1 MAEVNVRRRGTGSPE
16 PHGGQACPHRSRD
29 RGFLKPAPSLGR
41 YTVAPPLPE
50 RTPPVSSTPLRTPLA
65 PWHESHGGRM
75 VDFAGWWMP
84 VQYSSI
90 VDEHLATRQAAGMF
104 DVSHMGR
111 LAVDGPGSRDWL
123 ESLLTRRVSDI
134 GVGQARYTL
143 VTSDEGPDGLTILDD
158 ALVTREADAADGTPR
173 FALVVNASNRDR
185 VVAWLRSRLP
195 AAGVTLADRT
205 ADTAMIAVQGPLAVA
220 TVCVLCGDDD
230 AGRISGLGGYRA
242 TRAFV
247 AGQPA
252 AVSRTGYTGE
262 DGVEVVVPAA
272 AAEEVWQAIHD
283 AGRSRGL
290 RPCGL
295 GARDTL
301 RLEAGMPLYGHELVA
316 TSDPL
321 AIGLG
326 LAVNLDDPSGSPR
339 RFPGREAVARRRS
352 LAPERIRVG
361 LAFDSKRAARE
372 GSPVVVGGRTVG
384 TVTSGSL
391 APSLGHAV
399 AMALVEPGS
408 AASGTALEVLV
419 RDTPQPAT
427 VVPLPFYRRPRPVS

>member
-1 MAEVNVRRRGTGSPE
+1 
-16 PHGGQACPHRSRD
+16 
-29 RGFLKPAPSLGR
+29 
-41 YTVAPPLPE
+41 
-50 RTPPVSSTPLRTPLA
+50 
-65 PWHESHGGRM
+65 M

-90 VDEHLATRQAAGMF
+90 VEEHLATRQAAGLF

-111 LAVDGPGSRDWL
+111 LAIEGPAAHRWL

-134 GVGQARYTL
+134 AVGQARYTL

-158 ALVTREADAADGTPR
+158 ALVTRETDAADGTPR
-173 FALVVNASNRDR
+173 FAMVVNASNRDR

-195 AAGVTLADRT
+195 ATDLSFADRT
-205 ADTAMIAVQGPLAVA
+205 AETAMIAVQGPLAVA

-230 AGRISGLGGYRA
+230 AGRLSGLGTYRA
-242 TRAFV
+242 TKAIV

-262 DGVEVVVPAA
+262 DGLEVVVAA
-272 AAEEVWQAIHD
+272 AAAAHVWQAIHD
-283 AGRSRGL
+283 AGAPRGL
-290 RPCGL
+290 KPCGL

-316 TSDPL
+316 TSDPFAL
-321 AIGLG
+321 GLG
-326 LAVNLDDPSGSPR
+326 LAVNLDDPAGGPR
-339 RFPGREAVARRRS
+339 AFPGRDTLARWKVAPPARV
-352 LAPERIRVG
+352 RVG

-372 GSPVVVGGRTVG
+372 GSAVVTAGRHVGA
-384 TVTSGSL
+384 VTSGSL

-399 AMALVEPGS
+399 AMALVDRD
-408 AASGTALEVLV
+408 AAAAGTAVDVVV
-419 RDTPQPAT
+419 RDVPQAAR
-427 VVPLPFYRRPRPVS
+427 VVPLPFYRRPAPHA

>member
-1 MAEVNVRRRGTGSPE
+1 
-16 PHGGQACPHRSRD
+16 
-29 RGFLKPAPSLGR
+29 
-41 YTVAPPLPE
+41 
-50 RTPPVSSTPLRTPLA
+50 
-65 PWHESHGGRM
+65 M

-90 VDEHLATRQAAGMF
+90 VEEHLATRQAVGMF

-111 LAVDGPGSRDWL
+111 LAIEGPGSLDWL
-123 ESLLTRRVSDI
+123 EGLLTRRVSDI
-134 GVGQARYTL
+134 AVGQARYTL
-143 VTSDEGPDGLTILDD
+143 VTSDEGPDGLAILDD

-173 FALVVNASNRDR
+173 FAMVVNASNRDR

-195 AAGVTLADRT
+195 AAGVSLVDRT

-230 AGRISGLGGYRA
+230 AGRISGLGNYRA

-272 AAEEVWQAIHD
+272 AAADVWQAIHD
-283 AGRSRGL
+283 AGAPRGL
-290 RPCGL
+290 KPCGL

-301 RLEAGMPLYGHELVA
+301 RLEAGMPLYGHEL
-316 TSDPL
+316 TEDSDPF

-326 LAVNLDDPSGSPR
+326 LAVDLDGR
-339 RFPGREAVARRRS
+339 RFPGAERFRR
-352 LAPERIRVG
+352 AAEHPAAQVRVG
-361 LAFDSKRAARE
+361 IAFDGRRAARE
-372 GSPVVVGGRTVG
+372 GSTIAVAGVECGR
-384 TVTSGSL
+384 VTSGSYV
-391 APSLGHAV
+391 PTLGHAV
-399 AMALVEPGS
+399 AMGLVDRREATIGS
-408 AASGTALEVLV
+408 VVEVTV
-419 RDTPQPAT
+419 RDAVQTGR
-427 VVPLPFYRRPRPVS
+427 VVPLPFYRRPKPLKN

>member
-1 MAEVNVRRRGTGSPE
+1 M
-16 PHGGQACPHRSRD
+16 
-29 RGFLKPAPSLGR
+29 
-41 YTVAPPLPE
+41 
-50 RTPPVSSTPLRTPLA
+50 TPTPLRTPLA

-90 VDEHLATRQAAGMF
+90 VDEHLATRQAIGMF

-111 LAVDGPGSRDWL
+111 LAIEGPAAHDWL

-134 GVGQARYTL
+134 AVGQARYTL
-143 VTSDEGPDGLTILDD
+143 VTSDEGATGVTILDD
-158 ALVTREADAADGTPR
+158 ALVTREADAPDGTPR
-173 FALVVNASNRDR
+173 FAMVVNASNRDR

-195 AAGVTLADRT
+195 TAGVSFADRT
-205 ADTAMIAVQGPLAVA
+205 AETAMIAVQGPLAVA

-230 AGRISGLGGYRA
+230 AGRISGLGNYRA

-272 AAEEVWQAIHD
+272 VAQDVWQAIHD
-283 AGRSRGL
+283 AGAPRGL

-316 TSDPL
+316 TSDPF

-326 LAVNLDDPSGSPR
+326 LAVNLDIVSGGPR
-339 RFPGREAVARRRS
+339 RFPGRDALAR
-352 LAPERIRVG
+352 LKAAPPARVRVG
-361 LAFDSKRAARE
+361 LDFDSKRAARE
-372 GSPVVVGGRTVG
+372 GSPVVAAGRAVGS
-384 TVTSGSL
+384 VTSGSL

-399 AMALVEPGS
+399 AMALVERD
-408 AASGTALEVLV
+408 AAAAGTSLEVLV
-419 RDTPQPAT
+419 RDVPQAAQ
-427 VVPLPFYRRPRPVS
+427 VVPLPFYKRPIARG

>member
-1 MAEVNVRRRGTGSPE
+1 MSA
-16 PHGGQACPHRSRD
+16 
-29 RGFLKPAPSLGR
+29 
-41 YTVAPPLPE
+41 
-50 RTPPVSSTPLRTPLA
+50 TPLRTPLA
-65 PWHESHGGRM
+65 SWHESHGGRM

-90 VDEHLATRQAAGMF
+90 VEEHLATRQAVGMF

-111 LAVDGPGSRDWL
+111 LAIDGPGSRDWL
-123 ESLLTRRVSDI
+123 ESLLTRRVSDLA
-134 GVGQARYTL
+134 VGQARYTL
-143 VTSDEGPDGLTILDD
+143 VASDEGPDGLAILDD

-173 FALVVNASNRDR
+173 FAMVVNASNRDR

-205 ADTAMIAVQGPLAVA
+205 AETAMIAVQGPLAVA

-230 AGRISGLGGYRA
+230 AGRISGLGSYRA

-272 AAEEVWQAIHD
+272 AAEDVWQAIHD
-283 AGRSRGL
+283 AGAPRGL

-316 TSDPL
+316 ASDPF

-326 LAVNLDDPSGSPR
+326 LAVNLDDASGSPR
-339 RFPGREAVARRRS
+339 QFPGRDVLAR
-352 LAPERIRVG
+352 LKAAPPAKVRVG

-372 GSPVVVGGRTVG
+372 GSPVVAVGREVG
-384 TVTSGSL
+384 AVTSGSL

-399 AMALVEPGS
+399 AMALVEAGS
-408 AASGTALEVLV
+408 AAAGTPLDVLV

-427 VVPLPFYRRPRPVS
+427 VATLPFYKRPRPAT